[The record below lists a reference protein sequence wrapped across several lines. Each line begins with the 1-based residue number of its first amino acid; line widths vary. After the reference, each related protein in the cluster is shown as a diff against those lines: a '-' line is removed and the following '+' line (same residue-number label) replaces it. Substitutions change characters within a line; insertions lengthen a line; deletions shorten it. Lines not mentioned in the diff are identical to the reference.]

1 MNKQIINVPKEV
13 RFISDWPDFNT
24 DLLKGHSIINKTITG
39 CGFTHYCLT
48 NDLPTILCSPRKFLL
63 ENKHQQHQDHTFLV
77 VNSGEKSLNVDGL
90 STNKASDLIKVE
102 LSEDSAVENLEV
114 ISNLK
119 SSLMTY
125 LFNCKV
131 AHVTPKI
138 LVTYDSLGYVLDVI
152 GSEELNQYSV
162 IVDEF
167 QNIFMDASFK
177 ADTELN
183 FIDVLQFCP
192 NVTYLSATPY
202 IEEYLDELDEFKDLP
217 YYELSW
223 DPSHLRMINIEFKKT
238 SSISREVDKIIQN
251 YLSGNFPIKYDEKR
265 VRYESK
271 EVVFYV
277 NSVKMIKSIIS
288 RNKLTQD
295 QVNVICANTKSN
307 QDTLKKIKISLGT
320 APLKGE
326 PHKMF
331 TFCTRTTYVGAD
343 FYSTCANS
351 VIISDCKIDSLA
363 TDIRMDFPQIMGRQ
377 RLKENLFR
385 NECTFIF
392 SLSDTSITMEQF
404 EEICNSKLRESN
416 QDLRNYQAVLAL
428 EGSEGVK
435 KILTD
440 FRLRIIA
447 HKYQNDYTGISKKEG
462 KPVINKL
469 VLLAEKRAF
478 ELRSNT
484 YKTVFSVYDEFKE
497 FAGDSLETNSE
508 MQQFIQ
514 NCMNEFNAQQTF
526 ENKMKTLCK
535 LFLDDRVRG
544 RLSISDISGIPK
556 DYKNYLNYLGP
567 ERIRAIGYRE
577 IMLKREIANILGDDS
592 IRKELV
598 KLFEVGKR
606 YLLRDIKDI
615 LREVYKSLGLT
626 KTPKASDLENYF
638 EFKEVIFYNSD
649 TKKRDRGYEIIKLI
663 E

>member
-526 ENKMKTLCK
+526 
-535 LFLDDRVRG
+535 
-544 RLSISDISGIPK
+544 
-556 DYKNYLNYLGP
+556 
-567 ERIRAIGYRE
+567 
-577 IMLKREIANILGDDS
+577 
-592 IRKELV
+592 
-598 KLFEVGKR
+598 
-606 YLLRDIKDI
+606 
-615 LREVYKSLGLT
+615 
-626 KTPKASDLENYF
+626 
-638 EFKEVIFYNSD
+638 
-649 TKKRDRGYEIIKLI
+649 
-663 E
+663 